1 MMDVDNGTQYKLVL
15 LSLLPS
21 IADDF
26 HCWYQDGSSYDY
38 WYVRADGCCQGM
50 REGSRSRSLSEA
62 VSSWA

>member
-1 MMDVDNGTQYKLVL
+1 MVTAPSLQVVRMLEMMDVDNGTQYKLVL

-38 WYVRADGCCQGM
+38 WYVRADGC
-50 REGSRSRSLSEA
+50 
-62 VSSWA
+62 